1 MAVRRVCRGRGILTT
16 VQCRAVCRNLRGMVP
31 GSRTW
36 CRVAVFTVTV
46 TVLTLYP
53 RRGFRLANSL
63 RARASVRALLL
74 APWASGVAPGLIWT
88 ARAPATIVIE

>member
-1 MAVRRVCRGRGILTT
+1 MC
-16 VQCRAVCRNLRGMVP
+16 
-31 GSRTW
+31 
-36 CRVAVFTVTV
+36 
-46 TVLTLYP
+46 LTLYP

-63 RARASVRALLL
+63 RARASVRALIL